1 MQEIRV
7 KLIERIKRTPS
18 VESFRFLP
26 PQKQAFLP
34 GQFLQVIFDEA
45 QRENKELNKY
55 LSFSCSP
62 QRDYLEV
69 TKRISDSAFSRR
81 LAGLQNGQEVLL
93 KLPMGNCVFKDEYAK
108 IGFLIGGIGITPVIS
123 ILEYIADA
131 KLTTD
136 VELFYS
142 NRTEEEIA
150 FKREIDAWQQQ
161 NAHVKV
167 FYTVT
172 DCQPKDKKC
181 SFGVIDKTML
191 EQKTC
196 GVSERILFIFGPPR
210 MVEAMK
216 AVALEVGCRQQN
228 VMTENFIGY

>member
-1 MQEIRV
+1 MQEIRA
-7 KLIERIKRTPS
+7 KLIERLKRTPT

-26 PQKQAFLP
+26 PQKQPFLP

-45 QRENKELNKY
+45 QRENRELNKY
-55 LSFSCSP
+55 LSLSCSP

-69 TKRISDSAFSRR
+69 TKRISDSAFSRK
-81 LAGLQNGQEVLL
+81 LAGLQKGEAVLL
-93 KLPMGNCVFKDEYAK
+93 KLPMGNCVFKEEYPK

-123 ILEYIADA
+123 ILEYIADK

-142 NRTEEEIA
+142 NRTEDEIA
-150 FKREIDAWQQQ
+150 FKQEIDAWQRQ
-161 NAHVKV
+161 NPAIKV

-172 DCQPKDKKC
+172 DCRPKDEQC
-181 SFGVIDKTML
+181 FFGVIDKNL
-191 EQKTC
+191 FQQKTC
-196 GVSERILFIFGPPR
+196 DAQERRLFIFGPPR

-216 AVALEVGCRQQN
+216 SVALEVGCRQQN
-228 VMTENFIGY
+228 IMTENFIGY